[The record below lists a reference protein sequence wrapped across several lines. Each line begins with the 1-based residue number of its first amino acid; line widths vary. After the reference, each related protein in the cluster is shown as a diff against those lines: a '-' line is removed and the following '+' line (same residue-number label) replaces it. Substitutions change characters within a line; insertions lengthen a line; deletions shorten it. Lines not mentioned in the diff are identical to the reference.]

1 MIGKEEEEWCL
12 SNDSCLS
19 GSTEVLVEWSRRVR
33 LLPLEESTIHEQAD
47 LCDLQ
52 DTFSLRQ

>member
-12 SNDSCLS
+12 PNDSCPS
-19 GSTEVLVEWSRRVR
+19 GSTEVLVEWSRRVG